1 MWDMT
6 LRQFLAG
13 LLYLSVTVVAL
24 LHVLEV
30 PELSGAFWFVLGYAA
45 VTTIVA
51 AAVRKILPNR
61 LGFPPGN
68 LVLGV
73 FLISF
78 FGLSFFW
85 LLFLHPLWL
94 FIAIPLFLICGKA
107 ILLLLS
113 IVAALF

>member
-1 MWDMT
+1 MT
-6 LRQFLAG
+6 LRRFLVG
-13 LLYLSVTVVAL
+13 LLYLSVTVAAL

-30 PELSGAFWFVLGYAA
+30 PELSKAFWFVLGYAA
-45 VTTIVA
+45 VATIVA
-51 AAVRKILPNR
+51 GFVRKMLPNR
-61 LGFPPGN
+61 LGFPPEN

-73 FLISF
+73 LLLSF

-94 FIAIPLFLICGKA
+94 FIAIPLFLICWKA
-107 ILLLLS
+107 LLLLLS